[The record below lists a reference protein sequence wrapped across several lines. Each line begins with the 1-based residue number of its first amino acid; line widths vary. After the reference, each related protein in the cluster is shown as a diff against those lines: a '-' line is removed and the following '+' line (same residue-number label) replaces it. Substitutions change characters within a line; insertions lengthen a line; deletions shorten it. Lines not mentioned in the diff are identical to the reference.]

1 MKRNVVSVEEN
12 LLAKREKIN
21 VERIVTI
28 KEEPSSPSS
37 YVKIDTLKQWKWWW
51 KEWFWLTRL
60 HQENLKEVHRP
71 KILTLEG
78 ILPRLNKE
86 IKESR

>member
-37 YVKIDTLKQWKWWW
+37 YVKIDTLKQWK
-51 KEWFWLTRL
+51 
-60 HQENLKEVHRP
+60 
-71 KILTLEG
+71 
-78 ILPRLNKE
+78 
-86 IKESR
+86 